1 MSNTIN
7 KNQYRDDI
15 SLIAQHGFHPLYLS
29 YYAVFRGLN
38 EDEIIKLLNQGF
50 SHNLKKA
57 NYNRESLR
65 FLQPQIKQL
74 AHDIDD
80 QKVRLNTGF
89 KSYHQALNASKKMTT
104 TQQAISFHELLG
116 DWFDSDRDADD
127 LMAIKAS
134 GEELLEDYPDNF
146 WVKFEL
152 AWIDFH
158 LLNNPQSA
166 MENFTDV
173 ADQAIQEDSPLAEL
187 AMRYL
192 ALTHY
197 ILGDQ
202 HSALVSIQGA
212 ISLDTTDNDQYQYE
226 LARYHAASDDYDDSL
241 KILKKL
247 IKQSPLFFTQTQADP
262 LYLGIQEIDGLLERF
277 HTAKL
282 EELKEECRENWID
295 KELVSKPLPEGF
307 DATALFNEVY
317 DKSEPLLSHQPY
329 PLLRKKEN
337 IANKIQKNVRNHAR
351 STAQRLALSN
361 ELEMAK
367 IIKKWKNLRKLGAR
381 LIYIAAIMAL
391 ATVFLFIGS
400 EVFDLREKFSLGGLS
415 WKELVPFMFGGI
427 VITGGIGIY
436 LMQFRTP
443 KTKSLIERKASLTEL
458 IERL

>member
-1 MSNTIN
+1 MSNTM
-7 KNQYRDDI
+7 KKQQYRDDI
-15 SLIAQHGFHPLYLS
+15 SLIAQHGFHPFYLS

-38 EDEIIKLLNQGF
+38 EDEIIKFLNQGF

-65 FLQPQIKQL
+65 FLQPQIKKL
-74 AHDIDD
+74 ANEVFD
-80 QKVRLNTGF
+80 QKVTLNTAF
-89 KSYHQALNASKKMTT
+89 KSYHQALNASKKMAT
-104 TQQAISFHELLG
+104 TQQAISCHELLG
-116 DWFDSDRDADD
+116 DWFNSDRDADD

-134 GEELLEDYPDNF
+134 GEELLETYPDNF
-146 WVKFEL
+146 WIKFEL

-158 LLNNPQSA
+158 LLNNPKDA
-166 MENFTDV
+166 AEKFTDV
-173 ADQAIQEDSPLAEL
+173 ADKAIQEDSPLAEL
-187 AMRYL
+187 ALRYL

-202 HSALVSIQGA
+202 HSALVTIQGA
-212 ISLDTTDNDQYQYE
+212 ISLDTSDNDQYQYE

-241 KILKKL
+241 KILKTL
-247 IKQSPLFFTQTQADP
+247 IKKSPLFYTQTQADP
-262 LYLGIQEIDGLLERF
+262 LYVGIKEVDGLLERF

-282 EELKEECRENWID
+282 EELKEECKENWID
-295 KELVSKPLPEGF
+295 KSLLQKPLPEGF

-317 DKSEPLLSHQPY
+317 EKSEPLLTHQPY

-337 IANKIQKNVRNHAR
+337 IANKIQKNIRNNAR
-351 STAQRLALSN
+351 SCAQRLSLSN
-361 ELEMAK
+361 DLEMAK

-400 EVFDLREKFSLGGLS
+400 EVFDLREQFSLGNLS
-415 WKELVPFMFGGI
+415 WKELVPFMLGGI

-443 KTKSLIERKASLTEL
+443 KTKALIDRKVALTEL
-458 IERL
+458 IEKI